1 MPAHLS
7 LMLQE
12 GSCQLKSIKDTID
25 PKESSQYLLISY
37 LSVQTKDINGIE
49 DGVCVWRRNMP
60 FKMQLI
66 FLRIIF
72 SYKFVI
78 TRSVLRSEVLDVLRF
93 PQSKKINM
101 SLCYQRRILGFDY
114 QTVFLKN
121 NNSCLM

>member
-49 DGVCVWRRNMP
+49 DGMCV
-60 FKMQLI
+60 
-66 FLRIIF
+66 
-72 SYKFVI
+72 
-78 TRSVLRSEVLDVLRF
+78 E
-93 PQSKKINM
+93 KKHAI
-101 SLCYQRRILGFDY
+101 
-114 QTVFLKN
+114 
-121 NNSCLM
+121 

>member
-1 MPAHLS
+1 
-7 LMLQE
+7 
-12 GSCQLKSIKDTID
+12 
-25 PKESSQYLLISY
+25 
-37 LSVQTKDINGIE
+37 
-49 DGVCVWRRNMP
+49 MP